1 MSELAAGQ
9 HRSPDQILPYITRRS
24 FALMHTSL
32 VRFHN
37 LLEEINAL
45 SLEEDVRFTSVVT
58 LSIKSL
64 FSLMRQNDSIQTN
77 CLMPRLCEVIGEA
90 NV

>member
-1 MSELAAGQ
+1 
-9 HRSPDQILPYITRRS
+9 
-24 FALMHTSL
+24 MHTSL

-58 LSIKSL
+58 RPLNLEALKIWSWKPKNLEKKNLEIDYYLYFWGLGKKGGT
-64 FSLMRQNDSIQTN
+64 FS
-77 CLMPRLCEVIGEA
+77 V
-90 NV
+90 